1 MRGSMN
7 GFLGINHDKDILA
20 LSNATTNEMRLAM
33 KIFEE
38 DEGEGEGP
46 GPTLDPMT
54 PNWEVLRGYWNCQIF
69 DLFLD
74 EYNNENN
81 EEVEADSEMGREMY
95 SIFFER
101 LYRLQRRIVQSQPK
115 YQEDATGAQQRIKSN
130 QIRKQGIQRP
140 HTRRKTVCGSL
151 PL

>member
-1 MRGSMN
+1 MN

-20 LSNATTNEMRLAM
+20 LTEATTEEMRQTI
-33 KIFEE
+33 KNFEE
-38 DEGEGEGP
+38 HEGEGP

-54 PNWEVLRGYWNCQIF
+54 LNWKVLRGYWNCQIF

-101 LYRLQRRIVQSQPK
+101 LYRLQRRIVQSRPK
-115 YQEDATGAQQRIKSN
+115 FCEDATDAQQRIKSN

-151 PL
+151 SL